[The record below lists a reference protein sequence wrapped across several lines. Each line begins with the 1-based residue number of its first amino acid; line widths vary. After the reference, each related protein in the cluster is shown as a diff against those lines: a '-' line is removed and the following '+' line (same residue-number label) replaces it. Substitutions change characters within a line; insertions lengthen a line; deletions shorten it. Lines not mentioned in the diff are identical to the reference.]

1 MTLRTLNNQFDVLA
15 TMNTMQSLLPVD
27 PVSLQPNTQIGL
39 NQQSLGK
46 SLIYVQQAYQMVSV
60 GIFPAILIE
69 SGRQTYRLIGRALRE
84 GELHI
89 NVSYFDRWDASS
101 AQIDSIN
108 LTNFQDLERCAA
120 NLENSDAL
128 TFQGTNYAQSMPI
141 MTLSGYKGSLDD
153 TTVRG
158 FEMLRHDLDIIV
170 QILPYSC

>member
-1 MTLRTLNNQFDVLA
+1 MPLRTLNNQFDVLA
-15 TMNTMQSLLPVD
+15 TMNTLQALLPVD
-27 PVSLQPNTQIGL
+27 PVTLQPNTQIGL
-39 NQQSLGK
+39 NQQSTGK

-84 GELHI
+84 GEIHI
-89 NVSYFDRWDASS
+89 NVGYFDRWDVNS
-101 AQIDSIN
+101 AQIDAISASI
-108 LTNFQDLERCAA
+108 FADLERCCA

-128 TFQGTNYAQSMPI
+128 TFQGENYAQSMPV

-158 FEMLRHDLDIIV
+158 FEMLRHDLDIVV
-170 QILPYSC
+170 QILPYNC